1 MSTETPD
8 PAPFDFDDPDI
19 TPDERQAAIRTLLTR
34 RINRATQPSRTINQW
49 HATQARYLQTAKQL
63 GELAGR
69 APRILSMIR
78 HALREAFALD
88 PDTLLFREPPPPQPV
103 RQVDSLTDRTLAL
116 FRDPGVPINLHHF
129 TALSLAGD
137 PDRTLPFNAWEA
149 LSRVSKL
156 DLPARI
162 NAAMTGYWEHLAPGS
177 WRSRRERWAELRKAA
192 FADQAFLAHQVFQ
205 LSPAGYAMV
214 KQLVD
219 APSAQARQRAGGAWA
234 TVQVGAV
241 AWPHASVGALA
252 IPGALHIYRAG
263 AADAEQVIYLPGLLC
278 AFHEFSSWS
287 QVQEDLP
294 ALVQRSLLSECWHY
308 LPLKRQVN
316 TPLHP
321 GVVVQGDALA
331 HSAQALLDGQWN
343 NEWGAVL
350 SLDYTAPS
358 APGAPLPSR
367 RASRLLGFIEKGRK
381 RMSGGLPFANSSDAL
396 LEWDRLRRQ
405 HEIVLASQS
414 PDLPS
419 KACERQLRRYENALL
434 ALWVNKDLRQHSEAY
449 QAFLTLEKDHQAQ
462 AETVSKWL
470 QSEDVRLFDVSFWLE
485 RPDGTHKRALLIL
498 NAQRRALRQAAQL
511 EHRLGLI
518 KQTHLDR
525 VLEVLNTP
533 LAAQRGNSDT
543 RVLQVSVGNHPDNAY
558 RLMSV
563 FVVTTARALAAP
575 SLPQPVV
582 LVVGGEFGGLAVFEQ
597 LDLLSQALR
606 ASFGSRDGSVLWR
619 CIGRDLRS
627 AARFT
632 LAKSVWVG
640 YSAVEHDVLHAD
652 FKAQV
657 EHHARLHK
665 RLDEPGRLFSEVND
679 ASLGRQLLA
688 QELREHLGVAANPS
702 RTLALAHVEFM
713 RFAAEQANNQPA
725 WLATATLA
733 QRKSYK
739 RLQRRY
745 LSSALALESRLWQ
758 VLPSLYEFARGR
770 LVAQLT
776 LDGFYPALDV
786 DKPLLNMPDDVGSQ
800 YCSWFSSQCVVGD
813 RHVKKIVSPERTTF
827 SLLELALHNLDAQA
841 PWTEWR
847 LNRARYLQPEW
858 KERLSPRY
866 LIKTLSALDIG
877 GRYDGLIQRAFAPAP
892 IGLSRPLID
901 RATQHLAQMQVYS
914 AERLVGLSIAGQS
927 LFNTALAAR
936 CPADLDK
943 NGHQVSLSFVRLR
956 GYTMEHDRHIAGVL
970 VIIDQLSR
978 QCLVYWPAATV
989 FPVLSEFSTWERA
1002 RTALHQLS
1010 GMPGGFKD
1018 LAYRVAPGWERE
1030 ALASYPGHGALSMP
1044 SKRLIRF
1051 LPMPEFEDG
1060 VLATVE
1066 AIGRLF
1072 REFKIKHTQPIAD
1085 LQAIEA
1091 QIKEQVEAAPTAWLD
1106 IVPTAHSD
1114 TQALLAHARML
1125 EIQQRAH
1132 ARATPSATLAR
1143 YREQRLG
1150 DQWSGSLRGLL
1161 SFVPLLGMGIGLYE
1175 LLLVAKRY
1183 HHSRRPEDAV
1193 DVAFLTL
1200 MVFIDLL
1207 TLFVPGPKTS
1217 KAASMRSGLNQV
1229 HRRGGRLSLPP
1240 APRPVK
1246 VLERFS
1252 KPLSTDGAI
1261 PLQGLGEKGVY
1272 VKNGEQFVVDGERRY
1287 PVYRRGDEQALRV
1300 KSPGGEAEGELL
1312 LYIREDREWSLGADA
1327 PQPGPSSGA
1336 LNPWREPVTQPP
1348 DWWPPI
1354 VRTATES
1361 RILQSV
1367 VTTPQWPDWRMQI
1380 PITQQLSSPAPGV
1393 FRVPVNGRGFDFN
1406 VLRVAPPNTSLSGPL
1421 SAYYRLLPQGP
1432 QAPLNRIV
1440 FITKNEPLVFSAYV
1454 DIERW
1459 TLTALGEQPV
1469 PASRTPAGEWRLHV
1483 PLFDRALTEYVGQA
1497 FPTMTRNT
1505 RQIVVARMVELAGPQ
1520 RPATATHLLN
1530 IRATLDNWLP
1540 PSGARSGQTD
1550 DLLRLLRPSIRG
1562 ESTTFISYQGASPGM
1577 FRVDFTPPFPLDP
1590 MLQRGGKAVAVQ
1602 RDIAQRAAV
1611 KNVLEAQGFTVREF
1625 RVIRRA
1631 AFSQEGIAT
1640 HPNSPGQVYYLSYA
1654 WFDMGYLRLGTRL
1667 TDDWIAAANWRYLT
1681 ATVSAEIHSAVQ
1693 GQRLGR
1699 ILAGIQWPAVGDVP
1713 PSVYFVK
1720 LTP

>member
-19 TPDERQAAIRTLLTR
+19 TQDERLTAIRTLLTR
-34 RINRATQPSRTINQW
+34 RLNSAAQPSRSINQW
-49 HATQARYLQTAKQL
+49 HATQARYLHTTKQL

-69 APRILSMIR
+69 APRILSVIR

-88 PDTLLFREPPPPQPV
+88 PDTLLFREPPQPA

-137 PDRTLPFNAWEA
+137 PERALPFNATEA

-156 DLPARI
+156 DLPVRI
-162 NAAMTGYWEHLAPGS
+162 NAAMTDYWEHLAPGS

-192 FADQAFLAHQVFQ
+192 LADQAFLAHQVFQ

-219 APSAQARQRAGGAWA
+219 APSAEARQRAGGAWA
-234 TVQVGAV
+234 TVQVGTV

-263 AADAEQVIYLPGLLC
+263 AADAKQVIYLPGLLC
-278 AFHEFSSWS
+278 GFHEFGSWR

-294 ALVQRSLLSECWHY
+294 ALVQRSLLSESWHY

-316 TPLHP
+316 TLLHP

-358 APGAPLPSR
+358 APGTPLPSR

-381 RMSGGLPFANSSDAL
+381 RMSRGLPFGKSLDAL
-396 LEWDRLRRQ
+396 LEWDRQRRQ
-405 HEIVLASQS
+405 HEIVLGSQS
-414 PDLPS
+414 SDLPL
-419 KACERQLRRYENALL
+419 KACDRELRRYESAVL
-434 ALWVNKDLRQHSEAY
+434 ALWVNNDLRQPSEAY
-449 QAFLTLEKDHQAQ
+449 QAILALEKDHQAQ
-462 AETVSKWL
+462 VEIVNQWL
-470 QSEDVRLFDVSFWLE
+470 QCEDVKLFNVSFWLE
-485 RPDGTHKRALLIL
+485 RPSGTHKRALLIL

-525 VLEVLNTP
+525 LLEVLNTP
-533 LAAQRGNSDT
+533 LATQRGNSDT

-563 FVVTTARALAAP
+563 FVVTTVRALAEP
-575 SLPQPVV
+575 NLRQPVV
-582 LVVGGEFGGLAVFEQ
+582 LVVGGEFGGLAVFDHLER
-597 LDLLSQALR
+597 LSQGLR

-619 CIGRDLRS
+619 YIGRDVRS
-627 AARFT
+627 AARFS
-632 LAKSVWVG
+632 LAKSVHVG
-640 YSAVEHDVLHAD
+640 YSAVDHDVLYED

-665 RLDEPGRLFSEVND
+665 RLDEPGRLFSEVSD
-679 ASLGRQLLA
+679 VALGRALLA
-688 QELREHLGVAANPS
+688 QELREHLSVPINQS
-702 RTLALAHVEFM
+702 RTLALANVAFM
-713 RFAAEQANNQPA
+713 RFAAEQGESQPA
-725 WLATATLA
+725 WLATATA
-733 QRKSYK
+733 DQRKPYK

-745 LSSALALESRLWQ
+745 VSSALALESRLWQ
-758 VLPSLYEFARGR
+758 ILPPLHGFARGL
-770 LVAQLT
+770 LVKQLT
-776 LDGFYPALDV
+776 QDGFYPELDV

-800 YCSWFSSQCVVGD
+800 YCGWFSSQCVVGD
-813 RHVKKIVSPERTTF
+813 RHVKKIVSSERTTF

-841 PWTEWR
+841 PWTQWR

-858 KERLSPRY
+858 KERLNPRY
-866 LIKTLSALDIG
+866 LIKTLSVLDIG
-877 GRYDGLIQRAFAPAP
+877 GQYDVLIQRAFSPAP
-892 IGLSRPLID
+892 TGLSRPLID
-901 RATQHLAQMQVYS
+901 RATQHLAYMQVYS
-914 AERLVGLSIAGQS
+914 AVRRGLSSAGQS
-927 LFNTALAAR
+927 LFNTALSAR
-936 CPADLDK
+936 SPADLDK
-943 NGHQVSLSFVRLR
+943 NGHQISLSFVRLR

-970 VIIDQLSR
+970 VIIDQRSR
-978 QCLVYWPAATV
+978 QCLVYWPSATV
-989 FPVLSEFSTWERA
+989 FPVLSEFNTWERA
-1002 RTALHQLS
+1002 RMALHQLS
-1010 GMPGGFKD
+1010 AMPGGIKD
-1018 LAYRVAPGWERE
+1018 LARRVAPGWEHE
-1030 ALASYPGHGALSMP
+1030 ALASYPGRGALPMP
-1044 SKRLIRF
+1044 SRHLTRF
-1051 LPMPEFEDG
+1051 LPTPEAHDSI
-1060 VLATVE
+1060 LAAVE
-1066 AIGRLF
+1066 TIGRLL
-1072 REFKIKHTQPIAD
+1072 REFKIKHTLPVAD
-1085 LQAIEA
+1085 VQAIEA
-1091 QIKEQVEAAPTAWLD
+1091 HIQEQIDAAPTAWLD
-1106 IVPTAHSD
+1106 FVPAAHSD
-1114 TQALLAHARML
+1114 IQALLAHTHML

-1132 ARATPSATLAR
+1132 ARATSSATLTR

-1150 DQWSGSLRGLL
+1150 DQWNASLRGFL
-1161 SFVPLLGMGIGLYE
+1161 SFVPLLGTVVGLYE
-1175 LLLVAKRY
+1175 LFLAAKRY

-1207 TLFVPGPKTS
+1207 TLLVPGPKTS
-1217 KAASMRSGLNQV
+1217 KTAGVRSGLNQL
-1229 HRRGGRLSLPP
+1229 HRRGSHLSLPP

-1246 VLERFS
+1246 VMERFS
-1252 KPLSTDGAI
+1252 KPLSTEGAL

-1272 VKNGEQFVVDGERRY
+1272 VKNGELFLVDGEHRY
-1287 PVYRRGDEQALRV
+1287 PVYRRGDESALRV

-1312 LYIREDREWSLGADA
+1312 LYIRENREWSLDADA
-1327 PQPGPSSGA
+1327 PQPGASSQTLVPWRAPVEPSS
-1336 LNPWREPVTQPP
+1336 

-1367 VTTPQWPDWRMQI
+1367 ATTAQWPDWRMHI
-1380 PITQQLSSPAPGV
+1380 PITPQLSSPAPGI

-1421 SAYYRLLPQGP
+1421 STYYRLLPQGP

-1440 FITKNEPLVFSAYV
+1440 FITRNESLVSTAYV

-1459 TLTALGEQPV
+1459 TRTLPGDQPI
-1469 PASRTPAGEWRLHV
+1469 PATRTPAGEWRLHA

-1505 RQIVVARMVELAGPQ
+1505 RQIVVTRMVELAGPQ

-1530 IRATLDNWLP
+1530 IRATLDDWLP
-1540 PSGARSGQTD
+1540 PPPARRGQTD
-1550 DLLRLLRPSIRG
+1550 DLLRLLRPSRRG
-1562 ESTTFISYQGASPGM
+1562 ENTTFITYQGASPGM
-1577 FRVDFTPPFPLDP
+1577 YRVDFTPPIPLDP
-1590 MLQRGGKAVAVQ
+1590 LLRRGGRAVTVQ

-1611 KNVLEAQGFTVREF
+1611 KSVLEEQGFNVREF
-1625 RVIRRA
+1625 RIIRRA

-1667 TDDWIAAANWRYLT
+1667 SDDWIAAADWRYMT
-1681 ATVSAEIHSAVQ
+1681 ATVSAEIHIALQ
-1693 GQRLGR
+1693 EQRLGR
-1699 ILAGIQWPAVGDVP
+1699 ILAGIQWPVAGDLP
-1713 PSVYFVK
+1713 PSVYFIK